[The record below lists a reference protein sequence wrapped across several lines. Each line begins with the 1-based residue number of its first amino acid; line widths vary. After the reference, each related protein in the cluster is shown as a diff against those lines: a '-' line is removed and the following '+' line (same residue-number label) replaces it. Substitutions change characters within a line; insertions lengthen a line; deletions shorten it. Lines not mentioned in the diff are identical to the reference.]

1 MIDRLRTHFVLTQV
15 YLLHVLVDG
24 PQELQSPLLPQSV
37 ISKIHLPY
45 AMRYF
50 EALGERRHIFV
61 AHPIVFKVDL
71 IFLTLE
77 LHQTVWN
84 RYQVLLA
91 ALLQEGCLCL
101 LLVLTSLDTLV
112 DVFIVFEK
120 VNDGPLSDP
129 FLIVKSLSREALVLG
144 ALRISSLD

>member
-1 MIDRLRTHFVLTQV
+1 V
-15 YLLHVLVDG
+15 
-24 PQELQSPLLPQSV
+24 
-37 ISKIHLPY
+37 
-45 AMRYF
+45 RYF

-84 RYQVLLA
+84 GYQVFLA

-101 LLVLTSLDTLV
+101 LLVLASLDTLV

-129 FLIVKSLSREALVLG
+129 FFIVKSLSREALVLG